1 MTKTG
6 AQPYG
11 EHTPRHHPPPHYPP
25 PPPPTGLCATVH
37 NTRGNNTLTG
47 ICTVFLM
54 VKFIGVE
61 AFISEDH
68 RIKPHGGGCV

>member
-11 EHTPRHHPPPHYPP
+11 EHTPRHHHPPHHPP
-25 PPPPTGLCATVH
+25 PPPPTGLCAIVH

-47 ICTVFLM
+47 ICTVFLNGQ
-54 VKFIGVE
+54 IYW
-61 AFISEDH
+61 S
-68 RIKPHGGGCV
+68 